1 MLVTFLLPMTPELPI
16 NLRYLEGTDN
26 RALDLVVVIPVAR
39 CEWHLAV
46 KLLKWMDCLFESPDI
61 IVYCAPGVK
70 EEEQRALASAT
81 SCTVV
86 HATHFKDTG
95 YFGGANNMVKG
106 ALDWMAANRP
116 GEAML
121 YMEADAVP
129 MRSGWFA
136 NILDEYR
143 ACGQPFMGDVVICE
157 LNHLTGNSVYHPNW
171 REIAPGLA
179 ALPGPDPEWGWD
191 SQCADD
197 TLTRAH
203 RAKTIQQ
210 IWRPPLPITK
220 EWVAANIRPETFLFH
235 QCKDGSLIDV
245 LCSKVGLPLIPIPAQ
260 LEPSTYA
267 QGRKQT
273 DSLESR
279 RLRSPGAR
287 MVAGFPMVASN
298 IAPSTELL
306 YVTFKR
312 DMDFLRYSLK
322 SVEKYAHGFSGV
334 TIVVPES
341 ERGLYG
347 WVKKANVIYMPEP
360 EGKGFLWH
368 MAMKCRADEIVHSA
382 NAILLMD
389 ADCLFWQN
397 ATPADFFVDGKP
409 IIVRERYAD
418 LKNPNRKLWQ
428 KAVELAI
435 GVKPEFETMVRHPSV
450 HLREV
455 FSSARAAVEKHAKKP
470 FMDYV
475 LSCQGEF
482 PQTFAELN
490 LLGHVALTQFR
501 DRYSPVD
508 YDPKRDNRE
517 CGVADGQHQYCY
529 RRDRDKIVEVWSRGG
544 IDRYKSDIESWLA
557 GRVPAYFI
565 K

>member
-1 MLVTFLLPMTPELPI
+1 MNDQLPV

-26 RALDLVVVIPVAR
+26 RALDMVVVIPVAR

-46 KLLKWMDCLFESPDI
+46 KLLKWIDSLHESPDI
-61 IVYCAPGVK
+61 VVYCAPLVSK
-70 EEEQRALASAT
+70 EERDTLGACT
-81 SCTVV
+81 SCVVV

-95 YFGGANNMVKG
+95 YFGGANEMVKG
-106 ALDWMAANRP
+106 ALDWMEKNRP

-121 YMEADAVP
+121 YLEADAVP

-136 NILDEYR
+136 AILDEYR
-143 ACGQPFMGDVVICE
+143 ACGQPFMGDVVLCE

-171 REIAPGLA
+171 RTIAPSLA

-203 RAKTIQQ
+203 RAKAIQQ
-210 IWRPPLPITK
+210 IWRPPLPITAD
-220 EWVAANIRPETFLFH
+220 WVTKNIRPETALFH

-245 LCSKVGLPLIPIPAQ
+245 LCTQRGIPLIPLPAQ

-279 RLRSPGAR
+279 RLRSSGAR
-287 MVAGFPMVASN
+287 MVAGFPMQPQAALPTH
-298 IAPSTELL
+298 IF
-306 YVTFKR
+306 YVTCKR
-312 DMDFLRYSLK
+312 DMEFLRYSLK
-322 SVEKYAHGFSGV
+322 SVEKYAHGFGGV
-334 TIVVPES
+334 TILVPES
-341 ERGLYG
+341 ERGLYD
-347 WVKKANVIYMPEP
+347 WVKKANVIYGNEP

-368 MAMKCRADEIVHSA
+368 MAMKCRADEFCPDSA
-382 NAILLMD
+382 AILMMD
-389 ADCLFWQN
+389 ADCMFWQN
-397 ATPADFFVDGKP
+397 ATPTDFFVDGKP

-428 KAVELAI
+428 KAVELAV
-435 GVKPEFETMVRHPSV
+435 GVKPEFETMVRHPAV

-455 FSSARAAVEKHAKKP
+455 YQMARAFVEVYTGKE
-470 FMDYV
+470 FNEYV
-475 LSCQGEF
+475 LSCKGDF

-490 LLGHVALTQFR
+490 LLGFVALANFR
-501 DRYSPVD
+501 NRYSPVD
-508 YDPKRDNRE
+508 YDPEQDARE
-517 CGVADGQHQYCY
+517 CGLPKDTRFQYIY
-529 RRDRDKIVEVWSRGG
+529 RRGRDYLAETWSHGG
-544 IDRYKSDIESWLA
+544 IDMYRSDIEGWLA
-557 GRVPAYFI
+557 GRVPAYWV